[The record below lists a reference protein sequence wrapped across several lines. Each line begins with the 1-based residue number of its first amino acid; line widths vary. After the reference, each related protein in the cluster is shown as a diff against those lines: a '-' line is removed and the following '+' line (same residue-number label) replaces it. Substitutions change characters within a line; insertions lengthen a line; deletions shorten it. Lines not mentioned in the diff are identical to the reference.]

1 MRDDGGAGPT
11 GERGPG
17 PTGSGPGPTGSAGSA
32 SGAGDDPV
40 FVLCAGR
47 SGSTL
52 LRFLLDAHPDLA
64 CPPETRL
71 PWLARQLATAWAVIE
86 DAGPSGQSANGNSAD
101 AAISAPVAEG
111 LRRSLDPMMAS
122 YLRRRGKRRY
132 CDKSLGAAQHAGLLL
147 RIWPGARFICLY
159 RHPMDVIASGIEA
172 SPWGLTSYGF
182 EPYIGSPPD
191 NNVAALARYWL
202 DYTTSIVGAEEHF
215 TDRCL
220 PVRYEDL
227 VTDPDGE
234 IARILEFIGA
244 APAPGIVARCFGPGH
259 QRFGPGD
266 YKIWNTS
273 GVSADSVG
281 RGWTMP
287 AGKIPAP
294 LLGRVNELADVLG
307 YIRVGEQ
314 WGTGAKPADLRIRK
328 DDPAPAPGGEV
339 SRDPDQA
346 PDREHGPELDQAP
359 DRAHGREPDRAPD
372 REPAALPGWAVA
384 VDERVR
390 AGLARVGEQFGRDH
404 GTRARES
411 VLLFVNAPTWADAD
425 AWWRLDLAVG
435 TVAAGLGEAGVDA
448 DWSLTGSAQAWDR
461 LLAGQANLGV
471 AFRRGDLRYADKG
484 DAGAGSMGADTRV
497 AALTDLLGLARW
509 VAARLDPGWSDDHS
523 LPVGS
528 AIARTRSWRE
538 AVTVRSIKRV

>member
-1 MRDDGGAGPT
+1 MRGEGGAGPT
-11 GERGPG
+11 GERGTA
-17 PTGSGPGPTGSAGSA
+17 PTGFQSGSG
-32 SGAGDDPV
+32 GAGDDPV

-86 DAGPSGQSANGNSAD
+86 DAGPSGQSANGSSAD

-111 LRRSLDPMMAS
+111 LRRSLDPMMTS

-202 DYTTSIVGAEEHF
+202 DYTTSIVAAEEHF

-220 PVRYEDL
+220 PVRYEEL

-244 APAPGIVARCFGPGH
+244 TPAPEIVARCFGPGH

-294 LLGRVNELADVLG
+294 VLGRVNELADVLG

-314 WGTGAKPADLRIRK
+314 WGTGARPADLRTGK
-328 DDPAPAPGGEV
+328 NDPAPAAGGE
-339 SRDPDQA
+339 A
-346 PDREHGPELDQAP
+346 
-359 DRAHGREPDRAPD
+359 GREPDRAPD
-372 REPAALPGWAVA
+372 HEHGREPGRTPAALPDWAVA

-390 AGLARVGEQFGRDH
+390 AGLARVGQQFARDH
-404 GTRARES
+404 GSRAGES
-411 VLLFVNAPTWADAD
+411 VLLFVNAPAWADAD
-425 AWWRLDLAVG
+425 AWWRLDLAAG
-435 TVAAGLGEAGVDA
+435 TVAAGLGEAGADA

-509 VAARLDPGWSDDHS
+509 VAARLAEES
-523 LPVGS
+523 
-528 AIARTRSWRE
+528 RSRS
-538 AVTVRSIKRV
+538 VR

>member
-1 MRDDGGAGPT
+1 MRGDGEAGPSGGPWSGAPEPT
-11 GERGPG
+11 GGPG
-17 PTGSGPGPTGSAGSA
+17 GTSEG
-32 SGAGDDPV
+32 GDDPV

-86 DAGPSGQSANGNSAD
+86 DAGPSGQSADGNSAD
-101 AAISAPVAEG
+101 AAISAPVADG
-111 LRRSLDPMMAS
+111 LRRSLDPMMTA

-132 CDKSLGAAQHAGLLL
+132 CDKSLGAAQQAGLLL
-147 RIWPGARFICLY
+147 RIWPAARFVCLY

-191 NNVAALARYWL
+191 NNVAALARYWV
-202 DYTTSIVGAEEHF
+202 DYTTSIVAAEERF
-215 TDRCL
+215 ADRCL

-227 VTDPDGE
+227 VTDPDGQ
-234 IARILEFIGA
+234 IARIFEFIGA
-244 APAPGIVARCFGPGH
+244 APDPGIVARCFGPER

-294 LLGRVNELADVLG
+294 LLGRVNELADALG
-307 YIRVGEQ
+307 YLRVGPR
-314 WGTGAKPADLRIRK
+314 WGTGAKPADLRTRR
-328 DDPAPAPGGEV
+328 DDLPPESGGEPGAASAAV
-339 SRDPDQA
+339 SHDGSDGA
-346 PDREHGPELDQAP
+346 SG
-359 DRAHGREPDRAPD
+359 RA
-372 REPAALPGWAVA
+372 PAALPDWALA

-390 AGLARVGEQFGRDH
+390 AGLARVGEQFGQAH
-404 GTRARES
+404 GSRARES
-411 VLLFVNAPTWADAD
+411 VLLFVNAPAWADAD
-425 AWWRLDLAVG
+425 AWLRLDLAAG
-435 TVAAGLGEAGVDA
+435 TVSAGVGEAGEDC
-448 DWSLTGSAQAWDR
+448 DWSLTGSARAWDR
-461 LLAGQANLGV
+461 LLGGQANLGV

-484 DAGAGSMGADTRV
+484 DAGAGSSGADTRV
-497 AALTDLLGLARW
+497 AALADLLGLTPW
-509 VAARLDPGWSDDHS
+509 LAASGP
-523 LPVGS
+523 
-528 AIARTRSWRE
+528 
-538 AVTVRSIKRV
+538 

>member
-1 MRDDGGAGPT
+1 MRDDGEARPIAG
-11 GERGPG
+11 
-17 PTGSGPGPTGSAGSA
+17 GSGSAA
-32 SGAGDDPV
+32 DDPV

-86 DAGPSGQSANGNSAD
+86 DAGPSGQSANGSSAD

-111 LRRSLDPMMAS
+111 LRRSLDPMMTS

-132 CDKSLGAAQHAGLLL
+132 CDKSLGAAQHAGLLV
-147 RIWPGARFICLY
+147 RIWPQTRFVCLY

-182 EPYIGSPPD
+182 EPYVGSPPD

-202 DYTTSIVGAEEHF
+202 DYTTSIVAAEEHF

-227 VTDPDGE
+227 VTDPDGQ
-234 IARILEFIGA
+234 IARIFEFIGA
-244 APAPGIVARCFGPGH
+244 TPAPGIVARCFGPGH

-273 GVSADSVG
+273 GVRADSVG

-294 LLGRVNELADVLG
+294 LLARVNELADVLG
-307 YIRVGEQ
+307 YIQVGDQ
-314 WGTGAKPADLRIRK
+314 WGTGAKPADLRART
-328 DDPAPAPGGEV
+328 DGQPPAA
-339 SRDPDQA
+339 D
-346 PDREHGPELDQAP
+346 
-359 DRAHGREPDRAPD
+359 REPDGPSGRT
-372 REPAALPGWAVA
+372 PAALPHWAVA
-384 VDERVR
+384 VDKRVR
-390 AGLARVGEQFGRDH
+390 AGMARAGEQFGRAH
-404 GTRARES
+404 GSRASES
-411 VLLFVNAPTWADAD
+411 VLLFVNAPDWADAD
-425 AWWRLDLAVG
+425 AWWRLDLAAG
-435 TVAAGLGEAGVDA
+435 TVSAGLGEAGADA

-484 DAGAGSMGADTRV
+484 DAGAGSMGADSRV

-509 VAARLDPGWSDDHS
+509 VAAR
-523 LPVGS
+523 
-528 AIARTRSWRE
+528 
-538 AVTVRSIKRV
+538 

>member
-1 MRDDGGAGPT
+1 VGGD
-11 GERGPG
+11 RG
-17 PTGSGPGPTGSAGSA
+17 
-32 SGAGDDPV
+32 
-40 FVLCAGR
+40 R
-47 SGSTL
+47 
-52 LRFLLDAHPDLA
+52 
-64 CPPETRL
+64 
-71 PWLARQLATAWAVIE
+71 WAVR
-86 DAGPSGQSANGNSAD
+86 AVRQ
-101 AAISAPVAEG
+101 
-111 LRRSLDPMMAS
+111 RH
-122 YLRRRGKRRY
+122 

-147 RIWPGARFICLY
+147 KIWPDARFICLY

-202 DYTTSIVGAEEHF
+202 DYTTSIVAAEEHF

-227 VTDPDGE
+227 VTDPE
-234 IARILEFIGA
+234 AQIAGILEFIGA

-294 LLGRVNELADVLG
+294 LLGRVNELSDVLG
-307 YIRVGEQ
+307 YIRVGEH
-314 WGTGAKPADLRIRK
+314 WGTGAKPADLRTRN
-328 DDPAPAPGGEV
+328 DGPASAAGVEPGGEPGLA
-339 SRDPDQA
+339 SG
-346 PDREHGPELDQAP
+346 REHGRE
-359 DRAHGREPDRAPD
+359 HGREPDRAPD
-372 REPAALPGWAVA
+372 GTIDRAPGRMPAAPPDWAVA
-384 VDERVR
+384 VDDRVR
-390 AGLARVGEQFGRDH
+390 AGLARVGAQFGRDH
-404 GTRARES
+404 GSRARES
-411 VLLFVNAPTWADAD
+411 VLLFVNAPALADAD
-425 AWWRLDLAVG
+425 AWWRLDLAAG
-435 TVAAGLGEAGVDA
+435 TVAAGLGEAGADA

-484 DAGAGSMGADTRV
+484 DAGAGSPGADTRV

-509 VAARLDPGWSDDHS
+509 VAAR
-523 LPVGS
+523 
-528 AIARTRSWRE
+528 
-538 AVTVRSIKRV
+538 

>member
-1 MRDDGGAGPT
+1 MHGDGGAGPT
-11 GERGPG
+11 GERGIVPAAG
-17 PTGSGPGPTGSAGSA
+17 DGGMGGAGGAAGSD
-32 SGAGDDPV
+32 GAGDDPV

-86 DAGPSGQSANGNSAD
+86 DTGPSAPSPNGSSAD

-111 LRRSLDPMMAS
+111 LRRSLDPMMTS

-147 RIWPGARFICLY
+147 RIWPQTRFICLY

-202 DYTTSIVGAEEHF
+202 DYTTSIVAAEEHY
-215 TDRCL
+215 TGRCL

-281 RGWTMP
+281 RGWAMP
-287 AGKIPAP
+287 AGKIPGP

-307 YIRVGEQ
+307 YIQVGEH
-314 WGTGAKPADLRIRK
+314 WGTGSKPADLRTRRP
-328 DDPAPAPGGEV
+328 DPAPPAPREPGGE
-339 SRDPDQA
+339 P
-346 PDREHGPELDQAP
+346 
-359 DRAHGREPDRAPD
+359 GREPGGEPGGEPG
-372 REPAALPGWAVA
+372 REPGGEPAGAAGRTPTALPDWAAA

-390 AGLARVGEQFGRDH
+390 AGLARAGEQFTRDH
-404 GTRARES
+404 GARAQES
-411 VLLFVNAPTWADAD
+411 VLLFVSAPDWADAD
-425 AWWRLDLAVG
+425 AWWRLDLAAG
-435 TVAAGLGEAGVDA
+435 TLSTGLGEVGADA
-448 DWSLTGSAQAWDR
+448 DWSLTGSALAWDR

-484 DAGAGSMGADTRV
+484 DAGAGSIGADTRV

-509 VAARLDPGWSDDHS
+509 VAAR
-523 LPVGS
+523 
-528 AIARTRSWRE
+528 
-538 AVTVRSIKRV
+538 

>member
-1 MRDDGGAGPT
+1 MRDDGETA
-11 GERGPG
+11 
-17 PTGSGPGPTGSAGSA
+17 
-32 SGAGDDPV
+32 DDPV

-86 DAGPSGQSANGNSAD
+86 DAGPSGPSANGSSAD
-101 AAISAPVAEG
+101 AAISAPVAAG
-111 LRRSLDPMMAS
+111 LRRSLDPMMTS
-122 YLRRRGKRRY
+122 YLQRRGKRRY

-147 RIWPGARFICLY
+147 KIWPQTRFVCLY

-202 DYTTSIVGAEEHF
+202 DYTTSIVAAEEQF

-227 VTDPDGE
+227 VTDPDGQ
-234 IARILEFIGA
+234 IARILDFIGA
-244 APAPGIVARCFGPGH
+244 TPAPGIVARCFGPGH

-294 LLGRVNELADVLG
+294 LLARVNELADVLG

-314 WGTGAKPADLRIRK
+314 WGTGAKPADLRARP
-328 DDPAPAPGGEV
+328 DGQPPAADGKPGG
-339 SRDPDQA
+339 DPD
-346 PDREHGPELDQAP
+346 
-359 DRAHGREPDRAPD
+359 
-372 REPAALPGWAVA
+372 AALPHWAVA

-390 AGLARVGEQFGRDH
+390 AGMARVGEQFGRAH
-404 GTRARES
+404 GPRASES
-411 VLLFVNAPTWADAD
+411 VLLFVNAPAWADAD
-425 AWWRLDLAVG
+425 AWWRLDLAAGAVS
-435 TVAAGLGEAGVDA
+435 AGLGDAGADA

-484 DAGAGSMGADTRV
+484 DAGAGSIGADTRV

-509 VAARLDPGWSDDHS
+509 AAAR
-523 LPVGS
+523 
-528 AIARTRSWRE
+528 
-538 AVTVRSIKRV
+538 

>member
-1 MRDDGGAGPT
+1 MRDDGETGPT
-11 GERGPG
+11 GAR
-17 PTGSGPGPTGSAGSA
+17 GPGPTGSAGG
-32 SGAGDDPV
+32 SGSAGDDPV

-86 DAGPSGQSANGNSAD
+86 DAGPSGQSANGSSDD

-111 LRRSLDPMMAS
+111 LRRSLDPMMTT

-147 RIWPGARFICLY
+147 KIWPEARFICLY

-202 DYTTSIVGAEEHF
+202 DYTTSIVAAEEHF

-227 VTDPDGE
+227 VTDPDGQ
-234 IARILEFIGA
+234 IARIFDFIGA
-244 APAPGIVARCFGPGH
+244 TPAPGIVARCFGPGH

-307 YIRVGEQ
+307 YIRVGDQ
-314 WGTGAKPADLRIRK
+314 WGTGAKPADLRARR
-328 DDPAPAPGGEV
+328 DGQPPAADGEPGGQ
-339 SRDPDQA
+339 SRGA
-346 PDREHGPELDQAP
+346 PTGASAGARTGAPTGASAGARTGAAIAASAGAPTAASAGASGGPADAP
-359 DRAHGREPDRAPD
+359 SGRT
-372 REPAALPGWAVA
+372 PAALPPWAVA
-384 VDERVR
+384 VDQRVR
-390 AGLARVGEQFGRDH
+390 AGMARVDEQFGRAH
-404 GTRARES
+404 GSRASES
-411 VLLFVNAPTWADAD
+411 VLLFVNAPAWADAD
-425 AWWRLDLAVG
+425 AWWRLDLAAG
-435 TVAAGLGEAGVDA
+435 TVSAGLGEAGADA
-448 DWSLTGSAQAWDR
+448 DWSLTGAAQAWDR

-484 DAGAGSMGADTRV
+484 DAGAGSLGADSRV

-509 VAARLDPGWSDDHS
+509 VAAR
-523 LPVGS
+523 
-528 AIARTRSWRE
+528 
-538 AVTVRSIKRV
+538 

>member
-1 MRDDGGAGPT
+1 M
-11 GERGPG
+11 
-17 PTGSGPGPTGSAGSA
+17 
-32 SGAGDDPV
+32 GDDPV

-71 PWLARQLATAWAVIE
+71 PWLARQLTIAWTVIE
-86 DAGPSGQSANGNSAD
+86 DAGPSGQSANGDSAD
-101 AAISAPVAEG
+101 AAISAPVAAG
-111 LRRSLDPMMAS
+111 LRRSLDPMVSS
-122 YLRRRGKRRY
+122 YLERRGKKRY

-147 RIWPGARFICLY
+147 QIWPGARFICLY

-182 EPYIGSPPD
+182 EPYLGSPPD

-202 DYTTSIVGAEEHF
+202 DYTTAIVAAEERF

-227 VTDPDGE
+227 VTDPDGQ
-234 IARILEFIGA
+234 IARILAFIGA

-266 YKIWNTS
+266 YKIWNTGS
-273 GVSADSVG
+273 VNTDSVG

-294 LLGRVNELADVLG
+294 LLARVNELADVLG
-307 YIRVGEQ
+307 YLQVGER
-314 WGTGAKPADLRIRK
+314 WGTGARPSDLRTRT
-328 DDPAPAPGGEV
+328 DDPAPATPA
-339 SRDPDQA
+339 QA
-346 PDREHGPELDQAP
+346 G
-359 DRAHGREPDRAPD
+359 
-372 REPAALPGWAVA
+372 ALPDWALA
-384 VDERVR
+384 VDDRVR

-404 GTRARES
+404 GPRARES
-411 VLLFVNAPTWADAD
+411 VLLFVNAPAWADAG
-425 AWWRLDLAVG
+425 AWWRLDLAAG
-435 TVAAGLGEAGVDA
+435 TVAAGLGEGGADA
-448 DWSLTGSAQAWDR
+448 DWSLTGSVQAWDR

-484 DAGAGSMGADTRV
+484 DAGAGSAGADSRV

-509 VAARLDPGWSDDHS
+509 VAAR
-523 LPVGS
+523 
-528 AIARTRSWRE
+528 
-538 AVTVRSIKRV
+538 

>member
-1 MRDDGGAGPT
+1 MRGDDEAGPT
-11 GERGPG
+11 GGDGTRP
-17 PTGSGPGPTGSAGSA
+17 AD
-32 SGAGDDPV
+32 GAGDDPV

-71 PWLARQLATAWAVIE
+71 PWLARQLATAWTVIE
-86 DAGPSGQSANGNSAD
+86 DAGPSGPSANGNAAD
-101 AAISAPVAEG
+101 DAISPPVAAG
-111 LRRSLDPMMAS
+111 LRRSLDPLMTS
-122 YLRRRGKRRY
+122 YLERRGKRRY

-147 RIWPGARFICLY
+147 KIWPEARFICLY

-172 SPWGLTSYGF
+172 SPWGLSSYGF
-182 EPYIGSPPD
+182 EPYVGSPPD

-202 DYTTSIVGAEEHF
+202 DYTTSIVAAEERF

-227 VTDPDGE
+227 VTDADGE
-234 IARILEFIGA
+234 IERIFAFIGA
-244 APAPGIVARCFGPGH
+244 APSPGIVARCFGPGH

-307 YIRVGEQ
+307 YRQVGPN
-314 WGTGAKPADLRIRK
+314 WGTGARPADLRAQASGLP
-328 DDPAPAPGGEV
+328 PARP
-339 SRDPDQA
+339 
-346 PDREHGPELDQAP
+346 
-359 DRAHGREPDRAPD
+359 
-372 REPAALPGWAVA
+372 PAALPDWALA
-384 VDERVR
+384 VDQRVR
-390 AGLARVGEQFGRDH
+390 TGLARAGDQFARDH
-404 GTRARES
+404 GPRAAES
-411 VLLFVNAPTWADAD
+411 VLLFVNAPAWADAD
-425 AWWRLDLAVG
+425 AWWRLDLAAG
-435 TVAAGLGEAGVDA
+435 TATAGRGEAAADA

-484 DAGAGSMGADTRV
+484 DAGAGSIGADTRV
-497 AALTDLLGLARW
+497 AALTDLLDIARW
-509 VAARLDPGWSDDHS
+509 VAAKAP
-523 LPVGS
+523 
-528 AIARTRSWRE
+528 
-538 AVTVRSIKRV
+538 

>member
-1 MRDDGGAGPT
+1 MRND
-11 GERGPG
+11 
-17 PTGSGPGPTGSAGSA
+17 GSGS
-32 SGAGDDPV
+32 AGDDPV

-86 DAGPSGQSANGNSAD
+86 DAGSSGQSANGSSAD
-101 AAISAPVAEG
+101 AAISAPVAAG
-111 LRRSLDPMMAS
+111 LRRSLDPMMTS

-147 RIWPGARFICLY
+147 KIWPQARFICLY

-328 DDPAPAPGGEV
+328 DDPAPAPVGEV
-339 SRDPDQA
+339 GRDPDQA

-372 REPAALPGWAVA
+372 REPAALPDWAVA

-404 GTRARES
+404 GSRARES

-425 AWWRLDLAVG
+425 AWWRLDLAAG

-484 DAGAGSMGADTRV
+484 DAGAGSVGADTRV

-528 AIARTRSWRE
+528 AIARTLSWRKP
-538 AVTVRSIKRV
+538 VTVRSIKRV

>member
-1 MRDDGGAGPT
+1 MRGEGGTGPT
-11 GERGPG
+11 GERGTA
-17 PTGSGPGPTGSAGSA
+17 PTGIPAGSD
-32 SGAGDDPV
+32 GAGDDPV

-86 DAGPSGQSANGNSAD
+86 DAGPSGQSANGSSAD

-111 LRRSLDPMMAS
+111 LRRSLDPMMTS

-172 SPWGLTSYGF
+172 SPWGLSSYGF

-202 DYTTSIVGAEEHF
+202 DYTTSIVAAEEHF

-314 WGTGAKPADLRIRK
+314 WGTGAKPADLRTRK
-328 DDPAPAPGGEV
+328 DDLPSAAGGGPAGE
-339 SRDPDQA
+339 S
-346 PDREHGPELDQAP
+346 
-359 DRAHGREPDRAPD
+359 DRAADRAAGGASVGASVGASGAATATLPD
-372 REPAALPGWAVA
+372 WAVA

-390 AGLARVGEQFGRDH
+390 AGLARVGEQFARDH
-404 GTRARES
+404 GSRARES
-411 VLLFVNAPTWADAD
+411 VLLFVNAPVWADAD
-425 AWWRLDLAVG
+425 AWWRLDLAAG
-435 TVAAGLGEAGVDA
+435 TVATGLGEAGVDA

-484 DAGAGSMGADTRV
+484 DAGAGSAGADTRV

-509 VAARLDPGWSDDHS
+509 VAAS
-523 LPVGS
+523 
-528 AIARTRSWRE
+528 
-538 AVTVRSIKRV
+538 

>member
-1 MRDDGGAGPT
+1 MRDDGETRPTAG
-11 GERGPG
+11 
-17 PTGSGPGPTGSAGSA
+17 GSGSAA
-32 SGAGDDPV
+32 DDPV

-86 DAGPSGQSANGNSAD
+86 DAGPSGPSGQSVNGSSAD

-111 LRRSLDPMMAS
+111 LRRSLDPMMTS
-122 YLRRRGKRRY
+122 YLQRRGKRRY

-147 RIWPGARFICLY
+147 RIWPQARFVCLY

-202 DYTTSIVGAEEHF
+202 DYTTSIVAAEEHF

-227 VTDPDGE
+227 VTDPDGQ
-234 IARILEFIGA
+234 IARIFEFIGA
-244 APAPGIVARCFGPGH
+244 TPAPGIVARCFGPGH

-273 GVSADSVG
+273 GVRADSVG

-294 LLGRVNELADVLG
+294 LLARVNQLADVLG
-307 YIRVGEQ
+307 YIQVGDQ
-314 WGTGAKPADLRIRK
+314 WGTGAKPSDLRART
-328 DDPAPAPGGEV
+328 DGQP
-339 SRDPDQA
+339 
-346 PDREHGPELDQAP
+346 
-359 DRAHGREPDRAPD
+359 
-372 REPAALPGWAVA
+372 PAADGPSGRTPPALPHWAVA

-390 AGLARVGEQFGRDH
+390 AGMARVGEQFGRAH
-404 GTRARES
+404 GSRASES
-411 VLLFVNAPTWADAD
+411 VLLFVNAPAWADAD
-425 AWWRLDLAVG
+425 AWWRLDLAAG
-435 TVAAGLGEAGVDA
+435 TVRAGLGEAGEDA

-484 DAGAGSMGADTRV
+484 DAGAGSMGADSRV

-509 VAARLDPGWSDDHS
+509 VAAR
-523 LPVGS
+523 
-528 AIARTRSWRE
+528 
-538 AVTVRSIKRV
+538 

>member
-1 MRDDGGAGPT
+1 MRDEAGLTGAPGQGQGSAP
-11 GERGPG
+11 GPG
-17 PTGSGPGPTGSAGSA
+17 PTDGAGGT
-32 SGAGDDPV
+32 SGAGNDPV

-86 DAGPSGQSANGNSAD
+86 DAGASGPAGQSADGNSAD
-101 AAISAPVAEG
+101 AAIPAPVAEG

-132 CDKSLGAAQHAGLLL
+132 CDKSLGAAQQAGLLL
-147 RIWPGARFICLY
+147 RIWPGTRFVCLY

-202 DYTTSIVGAEEHF
+202 DYTTSIVAAEERF
-215 TDRCL
+215 ADRCL

-227 VTDPDGE
+227 VTDPDGQ
-234 IARILEFIGA
+234 IARIFEFIGA
-244 APAPGIVARCFGPGH
+244 APAPGIVARCFGPEH

-294 LLGRVNELADVLG
+294 LLGRINELAEGLG
-307 YIRVGEQ
+307 YLRVGPQ
-314 WGTGAKPADLRIRK
+314 WGTGAKPADLRTRK
-328 DDPAPAPGGEV
+328 DEPAPAAGEPGAASAAVSDDGSGEG
-339 SRDPDQA
+339 SGD
-346 PDREHGPELDQAP
+346 GSG
-359 DRAHGREPDRAPD
+359 RASDDGASGRAR
-372 REPAALPGWAVA
+372 AALPDWALA

-390 AGLARVGEQFGRDH
+390 AGLARVGEQFGRAH
-404 GTRARES
+404 GSRARES
-411 VLLFVNAPTWADAD
+411 VLLFVNAPAWADAD
-425 AWWRLDLAVG
+425 AWWRLDLAAGSVS
-435 TVAAGLGEAGVDA
+435 AGLGDAGEDC

-461 LLAGQANLGV
+461 LLGGQANLGV

-484 DAGAGSMGADTRV
+484 DAGAGSIGADTRV
-497 AALTDLLGLARW
+497 AALTDLLGLSPW
-509 VAARLDPGWSDDHS
+509 LAARE
-523 LPVGS
+523 
-528 AIARTRSWRE
+528 R
-538 AVTVRSIKRV
+538 

>member
-1 MRDDGGAGPT
+1 MRDDGEARPDDEARPT
-11 GERGPG
+11 AD
-17 PTGSGPGPTGSAGSA
+17 GSGSAA
-32 SGAGDDPV
+32 DDPV

-71 PWLARQLATAWAVIE
+71 PWLARQLAIAWAVIE
-86 DAGPSGQSANGNSAD
+86 DAGPPGSANGSSDD

-111 LRRSLDPMMAS
+111 LRRSLDPMMTS
-122 YLRRRGKRRY
+122 YLQRRGKRRY

-147 RIWPGARFICLY
+147 KIWPEARFICLY

-202 DYTTSIVGAEEHF
+202 DYTTSIVAAEEHF

-227 VTDPDGE
+227 VTDPDGQ
-234 IARILEFIGA
+234 IARIFEFIGA
-244 APAPGIVARCFGPGH
+244 TPAPGIVARCFGPGH

-273 GVSADSVG
+273 GVRADSVG

-307 YIRVGEQ
+307 YIRVGDQ
-314 WGTGAKPADLRIRK
+314 WGTGAKPADLRAQG
-328 DDPAPAPGGEV
+328 DGQPPAADGEPGGQ
-339 SRDPDQA
+339 SRGA
-346 PDREHGPELDQAP
+346 PTGGSAGASGGAADGPS
-359 DRAHGREPDRAPD
+359 GRT
-372 REPAALPGWAVA
+372 PAALPPWAVA
-384 VDERVR
+384 VDQRVR
-390 AGLARVGEQFGRDH
+390 AGMARVGEQFGRAH
-404 GTRARES
+404 GSRASES
-411 VLLFVNAPTWADAD
+411 VLLFVNAPAWADPD
-425 AWWRLDLAVG
+425 AWWRLDLAAG
-435 TVAAGLGEAGVDA
+435 TVSAGLGEAGADA
-448 DWSLTGSAQAWDR
+448 DWSLTGAAQAWDR

-484 DAGAGSMGADTRV
+484 DAGAGSMGADSRV

-509 VAARLDPGWSDDHS
+509 VAAR
-523 LPVGS
+523 
-528 AIARTRSWRE
+528 
-538 AVTVRSIKRV
+538 

>member
-1 MRDDGGAGPT
+1 MVDDGETA
-11 GERGPG
+11 
-17 PTGSGPGPTGSAGSA
+17 
-32 SGAGDDPV
+32 DDPV

-86 DAGPSGQSANGNSAD
+86 DAGPSGQSANGSSAD
-101 AAISAPVAEG
+101 AAISAPVAAG
-111 LRRSLDPMMAS
+111 LRRSLDPMMTS
-122 YLRRRGKRRY
+122 YLQRRGKRRY

-147 RIWPGARFICLY
+147 KIWPQTRFICLY

-172 SPWGLTSYGF
+172 SPWGLASYGF

-202 DYTTSIVGAEEHF
+202 DYTTSIVAAEEHF

-227 VTDPDGE
+227 VTDPDGQ

-244 APAPGIVARCFGPGH
+244 TPAPGIVARCFGPGH

-273 GVSADSVG
+273 GVSAESVG

-294 LLGRVNELADVLG
+294 TLARVNELADVLG
-307 YIRVGEQ
+307 YVRVGEQ
-314 WGTGAKPADLRIRK
+314 WGTGAKPADLRARW
-328 DDPAPAPGGEV
+328 DGQRPAADG
-339 SRDPDQA
+339 
-346 PDREHGPELDQAP
+346 
-359 DRAHGREPDRAPD
+359 EPDGKSAAPSTGASGGAANGPSG
-372 REPAALPGWAVA
+372 RTPAALPDWAVA

-390 AGLARVGEQFGRDH
+390 AGMTRAGEQFGRAH
-404 GTRARES
+404 GSRASES
-411 VLLFVNAPTWADAD
+411 VLLFVNAPAWADAD
-425 AWWRLDLAVG
+425 AWWRLDLAAG
-435 TVAAGLGEAGVDA
+435 TVSAGLGEAGADA
-448 DWSLTGSAQAWDR
+448 DWSLTGSAQAWDH
-461 LLAGQANLGV
+461 LLAGRANLGV

-484 DAGAGSMGADTRV
+484 DAGAGSVGADSRV

-509 VAARLDPGWSDDHS
+509 VAAR
-523 LPVGS
+523 
-528 AIARTRSWRE
+528 
-538 AVTVRSIKRV
+538 

>member
-1 MRDDGGAGPT
+1 MRGDGEAGF
-11 GERGPG
+11 
-17 PTGSGPGPTGSAGSA
+17 
-32 SGAGDDPV
+32 GAGDDPV

-86 DAGPSGQSANGNSAD
+86 DAEPPAPAGPSGNGSAPEDG
-101 AAISAPVAEG
+101 ISAAVADG
-111 LRRSLDPMMAS
+111 LRRSLDPMMTS

-202 DYTTSIVGAEEHF
+202 DYTTSIVAAEEHF
-215 TDRCL
+215 TERCL

-227 VTDPDGE
+227 VTDPDAE
-234 IARILEFIGA
+234 IARIFAFIGA
-244 APAPGIVARCFGPGH
+244 APAPGIVERCFGPGR

-307 YIRVGEQ
+307 YIRVGPQ
-314 WGTGAKPADLRIRK
+314 WGTGAKPADLRARRTER
-328 DDPAPAPGGEV
+328 P
-339 SRDPDQA
+339 
-346 PDREHGPELDQAP
+346 
-359 DRAHGREPDRAPD
+359 
-372 REPAALPGWAVA
+372 PAADGDSASQSGGPSTGASDGAATELPDWAVA
-384 VDERVR
+384 VDERAR
-390 AGLARVGEQFGRDH
+390 AGMTRLDEQFGRDH
-404 GTRARES
+404 GARARES
-411 VLLFVNAPTWADAD
+411 VLLFVSAPAWADAD
-425 AWWRLDLAVG
+425 AWWRLDLAAGIV
-435 TVAAGLGEAGVDA
+435 TAGLGEAGADA

-484 DAGAGSMGADTRV
+484 DAGAGSIGADTRV
-497 AALTDLLGLARW
+497 AALTDLLGVARW
-509 VAARLDPGWSDDHS
+509 VAAR
-523 LPVGS
+523 
-528 AIARTRSWRE
+528 
-538 AVTVRSIKRV
+538 

>member
-1 MRDDGGAGPT
+1 MRDGEAEPT
-11 GERGPG
+11 GERGPE
-17 PTGSGPGPTGSAGSA
+17 PAD
-32 SGAGDDPV
+32 GAGDNPV

-86 DAGPSGQSANGNSAD
+86 DAGPSAPSAPSANGSSAD

-111 LRRSLDPMMAS
+111 LRRSLDPMMTS

-147 RIWPGARFICLY
+147 KIWPRARFVCLY

-202 DYTTSIVGAEEHF
+202 DYTTSIVAAEEHF
-215 TDRCL
+215 ADSCL

-227 VTDPDGE
+227 VTEPDAQ
-234 IARILEFIGA
+234 IARIFEFIGA
-244 APAPGIVARCFGPGH
+244 SPAPGIVARCFGPGH

-294 LLGRVNELADVLG
+294 LLDRVNELADVLG
-307 YIRVGEQ
+307 YIRIGDQ
-314 WGTGAKPADLRIRK
+314 WGTGARPADLRTRK
-328 DDPAPAPGGEV
+328 DDLPSTGGGEAAGGEAAGGE
-339 SRDPDQA
+339 SAGASGGSPRPASATLPDW
-346 PDREHGPELDQAP
+346 
-359 DRAHGREPDRAPD
+359 
-372 REPAALPGWAVA
+372 ALA
-384 VDERVR
+384 VDGRVR
-390 AGLARVGEQFGRDH
+390 AGLARVGEQFGLAH
-404 GTRARES
+404 GSRASES
-411 VLLFVNAPTWADAD
+411 VLVYVNAPAWSDAD
-425 AWWRLDLAVG
+425 AWWRLDLAAG
-435 TVAAGLGEAGVDA
+435 TFSAGLGEADADA

-484 DAGAGSMGADTRV
+484 DAGAGSLGADTRV

-509 VAARLDPGWSDDHS
+509 VAARA
-523 LPVGS
+523 GS
-528 AIARTRSWRE
+528 RPD
-538 AVTVRSIKRV
+538 

>member
-1 MRDDGGAGPT
+1 MHGGEAGPD
-11 GERGPG
+11 R
-17 PTGSGPGPTGSAGSA
+17 AA
-32 SGAGDDPV
+32 DDPV

-71 PWLARQLATAWAVIE
+71 PWLARQLATAWTVIE

-111 LRRSLDPMMAS
+111 LRRSLDPMMTS

-147 RIWPGARFICLY
+147 RVWPDARFVCLY

-202 DYTTSIVGAEEHF
+202 DYTTSIVAAEESF

-227 VTDPDGE
+227 VTDPDGQ
-234 IARILEFIGA
+234 IARILAFIGA
-244 APAPGIVARCFGPGH
+244 APDPGIVARCFGPEH

-266 YKIWNTS
+266 YKIWNT
-273 GVSADSVG
+273 GRVSADSVG

-294 LLGRVNELADVLG
+294 LLARVNELADVLG
-307 YIRVGEQ
+307 YLRVGER
-314 WGTGAKPADLRIRK
+314 WGTGAKPADLRTRRA
-328 DDPAPAPGGEV
+328 DPPRSAG
-339 SRDPDQA
+339 
-346 PDREHGPELDQAP
+346 REAAREP
-359 DRAHGREPDRAPD
+359 GREPAGEPSQA
-372 REPAALPGWAVA
+372 PAALPDWALA

-390 AGLARVGEQFGRDH
+390 AGLARVDERFGRAH

-411 VLLFVNAPTWADAD
+411 VLLFVNGPAWADAD
-425 AWWRLDLAVG
+425 AWWRLDLAAG
-435 TVAAGLGEAGVDA
+435 TVSAGLGEAGQEC
-448 DWSLTGSAQAWDR
+448 DWSLTGSAQAWAR

-471 AFRRGDLRYADKG
+471 AFRRGALRYADKG
-484 DAGAGSMGADTRV
+484 DAGAGSIGADTRV

-509 VAARLDPGWSDDHS
+509 VAAR
-523 LPVGS
+523 
-528 AIARTRSWRE
+528 
-538 AVTVRSIKRV
+538 

>member
-1 MRDDGGAGPT
+1 MR
-11 GERGPG
+11 GEG
-17 PTGSGPGPTGSAGSA
+17 GSGR
-32 SGAGDDPV
+32 AGDDPV

-71 PWLARQLATAWAVIE
+71 PWLARQLATAWTVIE
-86 DAGPSGQSANGNSAD
+86 DAGPTGQSANGDSAD

-111 LRRSLDPMMAS
+111 LRRSLDPMMTS
-122 YLRRRGKRRY
+122 YLQRRGKRRY

-147 RIWPGARFICLY
+147 RIWPDARFVCLY

-202 DYTTSIVGAEEHF
+202 DYTTSIVAAEERF
-215 TDRCL
+215 ADRCL

-227 VTDPDGE
+227 VTDPDGQ

-244 APAPGIVARCFGPGH
+244 APAPGIVARCFGPEH

-266 YKIWNTS
+266 YKIWNT
-273 GVSADSVG
+273 GRVSADSVG

-294 LLGRVNELADVLG
+294 LLARINELADVLG
-307 YIRVGEQ
+307 YLPVGER
-314 WGTGAKPADLRIRK
+314 WGTGAKPADLRTRR
-328 DDPAPAPGGEV
+328 DDLARPGDV
-339 SRDPDQA
+339 ARPD
-346 PDREHGPELDQAP
+346 
-359 DRAHGREPDRAPD
+359 DRALPDW
-372 REPAALPGWAVA
+372 ALA

-390 AGLARVGEQFGRDH
+390 AGLAGAGEQFGRAH
-404 GTRARES
+404 GARASES
-411 VLLFVNAPTWADAD
+411 VLLFVNGPAWADAD
-425 AWWRLDLAVG
+425 AWWRLDLAAG
-435 TVAAGLGEAGVDA
+435 TVAAGLGEAGQDC
-448 DWSLTGSAQAWDR
+448 DWSLTGSAQAWAR

-484 DAGAGSMGADTRV
+484 DAGAGSIGADTRV
-497 AALTDLLGLARW
+497 AALTDLLGLAPW
-509 VAARLDPGWSDDHS
+509 VAAR
-523 LPVGS
+523 
-528 AIARTRSWRE
+528 AR
-538 AVTVRSIKRV
+538 